1 MQHKADMFSMGCVLY
16 ELLTDQRAFGRPED
30 EDLAPDQLRQQVLL
44 RHAAWV
50 SSHPAAC
57 LVCHCF
63 STTSI
68 LSISASSKKLG
79 FEPELLAALLST
91 SLAAHYCENLTC
103 LNSCLKVNS
112 FAASPVLDL
121 ELNLITCHGR
131 AFSHAA
137 CKYAF
142 SWGMPVVP
150 LRNLCLSFSQ
160 CAAV

>member
-30 EDLAPDQLRQQVLL
+30 EDLAPDQLRQRVLL

-57 LVCHCF
+57 LVCHSF

-68 LSISASSKKLG
+68 LSISVSKKLG
-79 FEPELLAALLST
+79 FKPELLAALLST

-121 ELNLITCHGR
+121 DLNLITCHGR
-131 AFSHAA
+131 AFTHAA